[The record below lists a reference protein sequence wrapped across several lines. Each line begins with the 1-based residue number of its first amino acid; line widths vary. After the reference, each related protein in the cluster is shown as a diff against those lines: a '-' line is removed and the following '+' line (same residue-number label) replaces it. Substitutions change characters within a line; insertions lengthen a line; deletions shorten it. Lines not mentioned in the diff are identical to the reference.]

1 MFTIRCSQ
9 CQFGYY
15 SHLHFQHSHRDCIHQ
30 TESKYRE
37 KVSEEEFEAAKTSF
51 AHKLKLVGDKDEP
64 TMKLLQVT
72 SYILK
77 KLFCSFLNP

>member
-51 AHKLKLVGDKDEP
+51 SLKLKIVGDKDEP
-64 TMKLLQVT
+64 SMKLLQVQ
-72 SYILK
+72 IL
-77 KLFCSFLNP
+77 FIQS